1 LKYRVNRLEITT
13 LFVHSPP
20 ILGDQ
25 KYWGKLTYMCIK
37 VVKSLVF
44 GPIFIAP
51 KNYIKLVTTNLL
63 DAFAVCF
70 GCVCLFCSQIKV
82 MFVILQLSI
91 ALVFEILH
99 GGNRMEDQSGFAYHN
114 RFEFAQLENLQT
126 DMPRAQTG
134 GMSSVSE
141 FSFTETYSFMTTAR
155 IDTSGSRYCGVQN
168 LLERSKGH
176 NTAEAMMDILR
187 DKENGI
193 NMEGIFM
200 ATGSM
205 VSVVLTDPNLPG
217 DPFSPNR
224 SVFKPFVFVKDIKQ
238 LKQNSSLGY
247 GPDDTVKKI
256 PCFQSKPHR
265 KHPLFVKHDVDMLK
279 QHLKTSVRKLKLGHK
294 WVFQMDNDP
303 KMA

>member
-1 LKYRVNRLEITT
+1 
-13 LFVHSPP
+13 
-20 ILGDQ
+20 
-25 KYWGKLTYMCIK
+25 GKLTYMCIK

-63 DAFAVCF
+63 V
-70 GCVCLFCSQIKV
+70 
-82 MFVILQLSI
+82 
-91 ALVFEILH
+91 ILH

-114 RFEFAQLENLQT
+114 KFFLLTICCILYISNHPGWWDGKA
-126 DMPRAQTG
+126 P
-134 GMSSVSE
+134 
-141 FSFTETYSFMTTAR
+141 FSFTKTYSFMTTAR
-155 IDTSGSRYCGVQN
+155 IENSGSRYCGY
-168 LLERSKGH
+168 LGH
-176 NTAEAMMDILR
+176 NTAETMMDILR
-187 DKENGI
+187 DKESGI

-205 VSVVLTDPNLPG
+205 VITGTPDPE
-217 DPFSPNR
+217 R

-265 KHPLFVKHDVDMLK
+265 KHPLFVKHQVVVVAASLISPRY
-279 QHLKTSVRKLKLGHK
+279 KTFPNLYEYEREEISSSYSI
-294 WVFQMDNDP
+294 N
-303 KMA
+303 

>member
-1 LKYRVNRLEITT
+1 NRLEITT

-51 KNYIKLVTTNLL
+51 KNYIKLVTTHLL

-70 GCVCLFCSQIKV
+70 GCVSV
-82 MFVILQLSI
+82 YFVPNRNI
-91 ALVFEILH
+91 APVFEKLH
-99 GGNRMEDQSGFAYHN
+99 GGNRMENQSGFAYHN
-114 RFEFAQLENLQT
+114 KFFVVDNV
-126 DMPRAQTG
+126 
-134 GMSSVSE
+134 VSFISQGTPWE
-141 FSFTETYSFMTTAR
+141 YAKSPGWWDGKAPFSFTETYSFMTTAR
-155 IDTSGSRYCGVQN
+155 IETSGSRYCGY
-168 LLERSKGH
+168 LGH
-176 NTAEAMMDILR
+176 NTAETVMDILR
-187 DKENGI
+187 DKESGI

-205 VSVVLTDPNLPG
+205 VSVVLTDP
-217 DPFSPNR
+217 FSPNR
-224 SVFKPFVFVKDIKQ
+224 SIFKPFVFVKDIKQ

-265 KHPLFVKHDVDMLK
+265 KHPLFVKHQVVVVAASLISPRY
-279 QHLKTSVRKLKLGHK
+279 KTFPNLYSTS
-294 WVFQMDNDP
+294 
-303 KMA
+303 